1 MNVTVY
7 QFEFLAQQMTDF
19 DAFDAGSS
27 RIFFFK
33 KIDLNYGTG

>member
-19 DAFDAGSS
+19 NVFDAGSS
-27 RIFFFK
+27 RIFFLGK
-33 KIDLNYGTG
+33 N